1 MGANSSS
8 VTEEAIYAL
17 MPIWDNAL
25 LGLYDMALTFRGPAL
40 KSLRSPQHR
49 ELLRRLVAA
58 RRSADL
64 TQQDLAKQLR
74 RHQSFVAKYEGGERR
89 LEVI

>member
-1 MGANSSS
+1 MTWLSPLEGWS
-8 VTEEAIYAL
+8 
-17 MPIWDNAL
+17 
-25 LGLYDMALTFRGPAL
+25 L

-58 RRSADL
+58 RHSADL
-64 TQQDLAKQLR
+64 TQHDLADRLQ

-89 LEVI
+89 LEIIEFVQICRAIGVTPEAMLRKLP